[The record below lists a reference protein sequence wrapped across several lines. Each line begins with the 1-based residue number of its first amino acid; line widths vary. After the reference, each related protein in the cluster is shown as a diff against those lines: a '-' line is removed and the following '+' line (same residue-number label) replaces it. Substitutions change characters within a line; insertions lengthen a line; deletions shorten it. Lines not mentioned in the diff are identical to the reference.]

1 MIKKTILLLL
11 LGLFSFSII
20 PVIAETPP
28 EINLE
33 YYSLHN
39 MIENGNFSMD
49 SNSDGKADNWV
60 VGPGTADLNDGIQ
73 TAYGSATGY
82 AYTHI
87 QQSLS
92 EPIVINCIYYIKGS
106 MTSNGLGS
114 MTRMVQ
120 FWGTTGA
127 TVLYNAY
134 SDPNNFSYR
143 FVAQYGYLNFETHL
157 FCGNNIDYYSTLSN
171 VILINLTKTF
181 GAGNEPSL
189 SDFETY
195 YLPDGYFEDYNSY
208 RPSIV
213 EVVEGTEISID
224 EQLDWTTAL
233 ISKNGGNIDL
243 NIYMYLDDP
252 DHYFDYPFALNARY
266 YGITYD
272 IDWLQDE
279 NNHNLFILD
288 LSDPE
293 ENAIVK
299 EILFDRSFKDNYL
312 SFLIY
317 AVPYVM
323 SPSYWIDIESNF
335 IYNVNIGGAV
345 VSTRQ
350 GNLND
355 TCPLNSGYLSFYDAE
370 NNRINPSLILD
381 QISIDTNQL
390 TKVYDSFSTKYNSVS
405 SFRFSIDD
413 ISYEGNVNTFYGQE
427 IYELGVFAVNS
438 VILIDGI
445 DIDYGDDEISIDDI
459 DQMFP
464 IKVYEWYDIGGQ
476 LKNLFNYV
484 GKELYMALPIQ
495 SLIDSVTG
503 FVDYLTDFSTML
515 PPEWWAVI
523 GSVVGLCF
531 LGLALHLAE
540 KWL

>member
-1 MIKKTILLLL
+1 MTMIKKSILFGLL
-11 LGLFSFSII
+11 SII
-20 PVIAETPP
+20 ILSFTPLFLQAEAPP
-28 EINLE
+28 DINLE

-39 MIENGNFSMD
+39 LIENGDFSLD
-49 SNSDGKADNWV
+49 SNSDGLADGLTND
-60 VGPGTADLNDGIQ
+60 GCYADLTDGIQ
-73 TAYGSATGY
+73 YIGSSSDGWKFVY
-82 AYTHI
+82 FN
-87 QQSLS
+87 SDLKS
-92 EPIVINCIYYIKGS
+92 NSIYYFGFRGKSETGFGIYNLETLLSTPQPASNVFRNYSFIFDNNVGTGIVQWPIFYLYTSGS
-106 MTSNGLGS
+106 H
-114 MTRMVQ
+114 
-120 FWGTTGA
+120 
-127 TVLYNAY
+127 LYFDNVIVV
-134 SDPNNFSYR
+134 N
-143 FVAQYGYLNFETHL
+143 L
-157 FCGNNIDYYSTLSN
+157 TLS
-171 VILINLTKTF
+171 F

-208 RPSIV
+208 RPSIT
-213 EVVEGTEISID
+213 ETVEGTEITVD

-252 DHYFDYPFALNARY
+252 DHYFDYPFALNVRY

-272 IDWLQDE
+272 IDWIQDE
-279 NNHNLFILD
+279 NNHNLFVLD

-299 EILFDRSFKDNYL
+299 EVLFDRSFSDNYL

-317 AVPYVM
+317 AVPYIM

>member
-1 MIKKTILLLL
+1 

-39 MIENGNFSMD
+39 MIENGNFSD
-49 SNSDGKADNWV
+49 DTNSDGLADDWIIVIGQNPQIANDFQYIYGNNVAYEVHLKQNNISYVASHEYYLSFGFSTNWTPV
-60 VGPGTADLNDGIQ
+60 NGFYRIYLGGTIAKNNNISFNSDNSYIFTSSFSQSSSINIYISDQ
-73 TAYGSATGY
+73 SGY
-82 AYTHI
+82 AIPNT
-87 QQSLS
+87 
-92 EPIVINCIYYIKGS
+92 EYY
-106 MTSNGLGS
+106 GL
-114 MTRMVQ
+114 
-120 FWGTTGA
+120 
-127 TVLYNAY
+127 
-134 SDPNNFSYR
+134 
-143 FVAQYGYLNFETHL
+143 
-157 FCGNNIDYYSTLSN
+157 CN
-171 VILINLTKTF
+171 VILIDLTKTF

-189 SDFETY
+189 NDFETY

-208 RPSIV
+208 RPSIT
-213 EVVEGTEISID
+213 ETVEGTEITID

-252 DHYFDYPFALNARY
+252 DHYFDYPFALNAHY
-266 YGITYD
+266 YGITYN
-272 IDWLQDE
+272 IDWIQDT
-279 NNHNLFILD
+279 NNHNLFVLD

-299 EILFDRSFKDNYL
+299 EIIFDRSFNDNYL
-312 SFLIY
+312 GFIIY
-317 AVPYVM
+317 AVPYIM
-323 SPSYWIDIESNF
+323 SPSYWIDVESNF

-350 GNLND
+350 SNLND

-370 NNRINPSLILD
+370 NNRINPSLRLD
-381 QISIDTNQL
+381 QISIDTSQL

-405 SFRFSIDD
+405 SFRFSIDA
-413 ISYEGNVNTFYGQE
+413 ISYEGNVNTFYIQE

-438 VILIDGI
+438 VILIEGV

-459 DQMFP
+459 DSMFP
-464 IKVYEWYDIGGQ
+464 IMVYEWYDIGGQ
-476 LKNLFNYV
+476 LKNLLNYI

-503 FVDYLTDFSTML
+503 FVDYLTDFSTLL

>member
-1 MIKKTILLLL
+1 
-11 LGLFSFSII
+11 
-20 PVIAETPP
+20 
-28 EINLE
+28 
-33 YYSLHN
+33 
-39 MIENGNFSMD
+39 
-49 SNSDGKADNWV
+49 
-60 VGPGTADLNDGIQ
+60 
-73 TAYGSATGY
+73 
-82 AYTHI
+82 
-87 QQSLS
+87 
-92 EPIVINCIYYIKGS
+92 
-106 MTSNGLGS
+106 
-114 MTRMVQ
+114 MV
-120 FWGTTGA
+120 
-127 TVLYNAY
+127 
-134 SDPNNFSYR
+134 
-143 FVAQYGYLNFETHL
+143 
-157 FCGNNIDYYSTLSN
+157 
-171 VILINLTKTF
+171 NLTKTF

-189 SDFETY
+189 NDFETY

-252 DHYFDYPFALNARY
+252 DHYFDYPFALNVRY

-272 IDWLQDE
+272 IDWIQDE
-279 NNHNLFILD
+279 NNHNLFVLD

-299 EILFDRSFKDNYL
+299 EVLFDRSFSDNYL
-312 SFLIY
+312 GFLIY
-317 AVPYVM
+317 AVPYIM

-350 GNLND
+350 SNLND

-370 NNRINPSLILD
+370 NNRINPSLKLD

-459 DQMFP
+459 DSMFP
-464 IKVYEWYDIGGQ
+464 IMVYEWYDIGGQ

-515 PPEWWAVI
+515 PPEWCAVI

>member
-1 MIKKTILLLL
+1 MIKKSILLLL

-39 MIENGNFSMD
+39 MIDNGDFSVD
-49 SNSDGKADNWV
+49 SNSDGLADGWSYGGVSNFYIDEN
-60 VGPGTADLNDGIQ
+60 GQNMTAVSQ
-73 TAYGSATGY
+73 YGRIFNST
-82 AYTHI
+82 
-87 QQSLS
+87 S
-92 EPIVINCIYYIKGS
+92 VISDCVYYIGLDYKVY
-106 MTSNGLGS
+106 SNNCRFYVDFLSTQSPVSYYNTYLVGDNLSHHFSVILNSTESSNIYGP
-114 MTRMVQ
+114 
-120 FWGTTGA
+120 
-127 TVLYNAY
+127 TVRDYNA
-134 SDPNNFSYR
+134 SGWANFS
-143 FVAQYGYLNFETHL
+143 FDEIIMV
-157 FCGNNIDYYSTLSN
+157 
-171 VILINLTKTF
+171 NLTKTF

-189 SDFETY
+189 NDFETY